1 MKLCCGDNHNIM
13 VPELQ
18 KSETIKLNGST
29 KIFIDKIKH
38 GENVPD
44 NIKNGENVPS
54 LEVVEVVL
62 V

>member
-1 MKLCCGDNHNIM
+1 MAA
-13 VPELQ
+13 Q
-18 KSETIKLNGST
+18 